1 MNLEK
6 AWSYALW
13 RLSRQSYLTRNL
25 DKLLER
31 KGAEPEVRKAVIEK
45 LTRLKY
51 LDDEAWAASFVRI
64 KQSQAQ
70 GPKKIAL
77 LLRSKGLTPPENLG
91 EVDQAEQIKHLLKT
105 RYSKRNLADGKE
117 RQKVIAALLRRGF
130 SWDAIQGVIR

>member
-1 MNLEK
+1 VNLEK

-25 DKLLER
+25 EKLLER
-31 KGAEPEVRKAVIEK
+31 KGAEPEVRKAVVEK

-77 LLRSKGLTPPENLG
+77 LLRSKGLKPPENLG
-91 EVDQAEQIKHLLKT
+91 EVDQEGQIKHLLKT
-105 RYSKRNLADGKE
+105 RYGKRDLTDAQEK
-117 RQKVIAALLRRGF
+117 QKVIAALFRRGF
-130 SWDAIQGVIR
+130 SWDTIQKIFE

>member
-31 KGAEPEVRKAVIEK
+31 KGAEADVRKAVIEK

-51 LDDEAWAASFVRI
+51 LDDEAWAASFIRI

-77 LLRSKGLTPPENLG
+77 LLRSKGLKPPENLG
-91 EVDQAEQIKHLLKT
+91 EVDQEEQIKHLLKT
-105 RYSKRNLADGKE
+105 RYSRRDLSDVKE
-117 RQKVIAALLRRGF
+117 RQKVIAALFRRGF
-130 SWDAIQGVIR
+130 SWESIQTILK